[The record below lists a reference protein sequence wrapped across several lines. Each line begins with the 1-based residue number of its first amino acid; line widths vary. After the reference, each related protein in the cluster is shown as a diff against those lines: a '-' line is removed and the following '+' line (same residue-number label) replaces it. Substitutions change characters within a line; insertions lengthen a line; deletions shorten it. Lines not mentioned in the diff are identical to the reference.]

1 MKKFNRYLVEFN
13 SLTKKAISKL
23 NYLGGK
29 SLIVVKDNA
38 LFKGILSSRDL
49 RKAILSGNIS
59 DKRINKIYNKKS
71 NFFYSDVIT
80 ENLSKIISLVQKL
93 NTIPILDRNTG
104 KLIDIINK
112 DNIDKITKKKLK
124 KLETTIVIMAGG
136 KGTRLKPYSSVLP
149 KPLLPINEKPVIQ
162 HIIEQ
167 FNKHGENKFF
177 ITLNYKSGIL
187 KNFFN
192 TFKEKKRKIN
202 LIFEKKPLG
211 TFGSIFKIKKKIKE
225 NFFLTNCDTIIKAD
239 YNNILETHSREKNDI
254 TIVVAEKKFTIPYGV
269 CDFKEEK
276 FRFKEK
282 PSFKHYVNTG
292 FYIISKNCLDVLKIE
307 KKLDFNEFLEICIKN
322 KKKINYYK
330 INHSQWIDVGQMDK
344 YKQILNKS
352 I

>member
-1 MKKFNRYLVEFN
+1 M
-13 SLTKKAISKL
+13 
-23 NYLGGK
+23 
-29 SLIVVKDNA
+29 
-38 LFKGILSSRDL
+38 

-211 TFGSIFKIKKKIKE
+211 TFGSIFKIKKKIK
-225 NFFLTNCDTIIKAD
+225 
-239 YNNILETHSREKNDI
+239 
-254 TIVVAEKKFTIPYGV
+254 
-269 CDFKEEK
+269 
-276 FRFKEK
+276 
-282 PSFKHYVNTG
+282 
-292 FYIISKNCLDVLKIE
+292 
-307 KKLDFNEFLEICIKN
+307 
-322 KKKINYYK
+322 
-330 INHSQWIDVGQMDK
+330 
-344 YKQILNKS
+344 
-352 I
+352 